1 MRARGSGRGT
11 TLGERA
17 GGDGRR
23 GLDGSRRGRTADG
36 ARSAR
41 SYRRRGSAALVLAL
55 ALLTGACSGGAG
67 TGGSSAATA
76 PSSASAGE
84 RADAARARL
93 DANTLV
99 PLEGGPPAPE
109 LPVTV
114 DSSDGRRVTVEDA
127 SRILPLNGGV
137 AEIVFTLGLG
147 DRVVGRDI
155 TATFEEA
162 ADLPLVTKAHDVS
175 AESVLSLRP
184 TVVLADT
191 DTGPA
196 EALDQ
201 IRDAGV
207 PVVVLDPA
215 TELSDVTTRTT
226 RIAGALGVPAAG
238 EALNARIEGELAAAR
253 DAVPEGSTPKVAFL
267 YMRGSAAVYLMG
279 GKGSGADSLIAA
291 AGAVDAGVDAGL
303 DKPFT
308 PLTSE
313 ALVSARPDVLLMM
326 TKGLESVGGV
336 DGLVEIPGIQE
347 TPAGMDRRV
356 VTLEDGVLLGFG
368 PRTPLVIDIL
378 VDGLHAAG

>member
-1 MRARGSGRGT
+1 MPTSGRP
-11 TLGERA
+11 RQRRWH
-17 GGDGRR
+17 GR
-23 GLDGSRRGRTADG
+23 GVAVV
-36 ARSAR
+36 A
-41 SYRRRGSAALVLAL
+41 LAL
-55 ALLTGACSGGAG
+55 ALLTSACG
-67 TGGSSAATA
+67 GGSGSTAADA
-76 PSSASAGE
+76 SPASASE
-84 RADAARARL
+84 RAVAAQKQLAKNSL
-93 DANTLV
+93 A
-99 PLEGGPPAPE
+99 PLQGEPPEPE

-114 DSSDGRRVTVEDA
+114 DSSDGREVTVEDA

-162 ADLPLVTKAHDVS
+162 KDLPLVTKAHDVS

-191 DTGPA
+191 DTGPS
-196 EALDQ
+196 EAIDQ

-215 TELSDVTTRTT
+215 TELADVSTRTT
-226 RIAGALGVPAAG
+226 RIAEALGVPDAG
-238 EALNARIEGELAAAR
+238 KALNSRIDKDLAAAR
-253 DAVPEGSTPKVAFL
+253 AAVPEGSRPKVAFL

-279 GKGSGADSLIAA
+279 GKGSGADSLIDA
-291 AGAVDAGVDAGL
+291 AGAVDAGVESGL

-313 ALVSARPDVLLMM
+313 ALIKAQPDVILMM
-326 TKGLESVGGV
+326 SKGLESVGGI
-336 DGLVEIPGIQE
+336 DGLLDVPGIRE
-347 TPAGMDRRV
+347 TPAGQNRRV
-356 VTLEDGVLLGFG
+356 VTLEDGVLLSFG

-378 VDGLHAAG
+378 VDRVHQA